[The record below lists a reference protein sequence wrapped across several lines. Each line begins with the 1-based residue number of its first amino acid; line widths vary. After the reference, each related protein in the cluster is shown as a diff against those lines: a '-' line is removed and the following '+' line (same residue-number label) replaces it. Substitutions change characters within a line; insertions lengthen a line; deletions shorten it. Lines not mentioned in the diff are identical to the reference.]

1 MGYDNSNEFK
11 TQPSLGR
18 RIAALKARKSIS
30 AKHGA
35 HENMF
40 INHAIAHFWNSYESG
55 VPLWKIA

>member
-30 AKHGA
+30 AKHRTD
-35 HENMF
+35 EKMF
-40 INHAIAHFWNSYESG
+40 MKQ
-55 VPLWKIA
+55 PLE